1 MKLAIFGSRTLNDER
16 VIDAIIQAV
25 DRHKPAVIVTAG
37 EPEGVCSV
45 ARDYARI
52 APLPLMLFFV
62 DERRNAGKYHWR
74 SVAVYQNCDHCLL
87 IHDGTSHGTRNE
99 IELAVKM
106 NIPHAV
112 ITMEQINA

>member
-1 MKLAIFGSRTLNDER
+1 MRLAIFGSRTLNCDR
-16 VIDAIIQAV
+16 VIDAIMQAV

-52 APLPLMLFFV
+52 APFPLMLFFV
-62 DERRNAGKYHWR
+62 DERWHAGKYHWR
-74 SVAVYQNCDHCLL
+74 SVAVYQNCDHVVL

-99 IELAVKM
+99 IKLAAKM
-106 NIPHAV
+106 NIPHTV